1 MMSALRSVFF
11 LFGVGVFFQP
21 GWVAPAEG
29 AGDLSK
35 RKPVTIEV
43 RLGSRDGHLTFKPDA
58 LTFETGRLYKL
69 VLINPSPSKHY
80 FTALRFAAAVWTRK
94 VQDAN
99 LEVKGAVREIEVL
112 PGKRAEWF
120 FVPVQ
125 TGLFDLRCAVTGH
138 TEAGMTGRL
147 TIR

>member
-1 MMSALRSVFF
+1 MMSALRSVLF
-11 LFGVGVFFQP
+11 LSAAGVLLWP
-21 GWVAPAEG
+21 GWMVSAEA
-29 AGDLSK
+29 AGDLSQ
-35 RKPVTIEV
+35 RNPVTIEV
-43 RLGSRDGHLTFKPDA
+43 RLGSRDGHLTFKPNA
-58 LTFETGRLYKL
+58 LTFETGSLYKL

-99 LEVKGAVREIEVL
+99 MEVKGAVREIEVL

-125 TGLFDLRCAVTGH
+125 TGVFDLRCAITGH